1 MDKEEFIKYI
11 NKEIDNGLSIL
22 ERFKSLKVHQ
32 GNYGDGMAVIG
43 AYSRPQIN
51 PEERA
56 ALNRDLTL
64 WERRVYDGLKCYF
77 GEEKNSPLYEFNLS
91 ETNKWFSFK
100 DFGIHCMDANLTTLR
115 SYIERI
121 DIIKV
126 PHLEEKQDKT
136 TVSEN
141 KPFKVFISHSGED
154 IAFVKELVKLLEFLG
169 INTQDKLL
177 CSSVNGY
184 KIPTSED
191 FADYILNQFK
201 EYRLFVIIVH
211 SSNYYKSPYCLNE
224 MGAAWV
230 LKTDFF
236 SFLVK
241 EFDYCDMKGVINQNT
256 ISVKVDAPKE
266 EVKGRLNEL
275 KEKLASLFKSRDINN
290 SRWEELRDEFITKIN
305 TNITTNNDT
314 THDLFDSCYLPIF
327 DKIIKLLD
335 ITNYSCWTYNWAFIG
350 TSIITK
356 DRYSNIEELRDLIKR
371 ICYHDE
377 YKQYNSLLNNLEL
390 LLTDYLDLS
399 EQHIVPFGNNS
410 YTIERFYN
418 KIPNNPQFH
427 ELLNDFDEYCYLLC
441 DLTLELTRILNLLLE
456 KIREITPNFHIEDG
470 IFVIDT
476 INREY
481 VMYQQSEKSN
491 SPYPGLKQFVKIRKT
506 RNYYYSKTEELDFL

>member
-241 EFDYCDMKGVINQNT
+241 GFDYCDMKGVINQNT
-256 ISVKVDAPKE
+256 ISVKVDAKKE
-266 EVKGRLNEL
+266 EVSGRLNEL
-275 KEKLASLFKSRDINN
+275 KDRLVSLFKSTEIND
-290 SRWEELRDEFITKIN
+290 SRWEDLRDEFITKVN
-305 TNITTNNDT
+305 TDIVTNNHNT
-314 THDLFDSCYLPIF
+314 SDLLQ
-327 DKIIKLLD
+327 IK
-335 ITNYSCWTYNWAFIG
+335 
-350 TSIITK
+350 
-356 DRYSNIEELRDLIKR
+356 
-371 ICYHDE
+371 H
-377 YKQYNSLLNNLEL
+377 
-390 LLTDYLDLS
+390 
-399 EQHIVPFGNNS
+399 
-410 YTIERFYN
+410 
-418 KIPNNPQFH
+418 
-427 ELLNDFDEYCYLLC
+427 
-441 DLTLELTRILNLLLE
+441 
-456 KIREITPNFHIEDG
+456 
-470 IFVIDT
+470 
-476 INREY
+476 
-481 VMYQQSEKSN
+481 
-491 SPYPGLKQFVKIRKT
+491 
-506 RNYYYSKTEELDFL
+506 